1 MFNLRTYV
9 LVYIWVGCLQSFVTD
24 KDKNGPLLFDKVVD
38 FSYQLFSA
46 LDFLHSSLR
55 ILHRDIKRTYDNACI
70 KKIVCIVI
78 STMHA
83 HVHTQCIHTYTCTH
97 IHTHVHVLACTRTCI
112 HTYMHTHTKI
122 HKPVTQVAYLNINI
136 HTAMNNLYI
145 KIFSMY
151 DYIWDNL
158 ILLLLMLLL

>member
-1 MFNLRTYV
+1 MTCDRPLFELCVSLCNYNSMCNSSTITIHIMFNLRTYV

-70 KKIVCIVI
+70 KKIVYIVI

-97 IHTHVHVLACTRTCI
+97 IHTHVHVLACTRTC
-112 HTYMHTHTKI
+112 MHTQRH
-122 HKPVTQVAYLNINI
+122 INQS
-136 HTAMNNLYI
+136 HRWLT
-145 KIFSMY
+145 
-151 DYIWDNL
+151 
-158 ILLLLMLLL
+158 